1 MPKALAFHNV
11 LCKLM
16 CASREIFI
24 FFQNYI
30 LLTLLG
36 FVVWQTLAIRQIGK
50 EGFVCLLTINVHGF

>member
-1 MPKALAFHNV
+1 MPKALAFHNA
-11 LCKLM
+11 LCKLL
-16 CASREIFI
+16 CASRGIGI

-36 FVVWQTLAIRQIGK
+36 FVVWQIGK